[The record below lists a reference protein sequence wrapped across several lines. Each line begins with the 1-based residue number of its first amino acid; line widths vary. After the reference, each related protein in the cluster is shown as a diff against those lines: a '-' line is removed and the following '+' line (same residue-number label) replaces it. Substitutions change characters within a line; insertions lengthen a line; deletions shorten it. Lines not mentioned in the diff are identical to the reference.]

1 MIDANE
7 DPGLVATRI
16 ARDRANRAKRLADLK
31 ANPNRPRKLEEG
43 GLHAL
48 PSMPPT
54 PPPAALA
61 ESHALVS
68 TSTLASPPADPEA
81 AFRRARIG
89 VVAVVV
95 LVLFWI
101 WLRQRR
107 AAGD

>member
-31 ANPNRPRKLEEG
+31 ANPNRPRQLEEG
-43 GLHAL
+43 VLNAL
-48 PSMPPT
+48 PSMPQT

-61 ESHALVS
+61 ETHAMVS
-68 TSTLASPPADPEA
+68 TSTPALPPTDPEA
-81 AFRRARIG
+81 AYRRARIG
-89 VVAVVV
+89 VVAVIV
-95 LVLFWI
+95 LVLFWV